1 MDIKKFSKKDEEYF
15 KKIDGKTVAV
25 ENVLMGDDEDIYD
38 KKKYRYDLSI
48 YDGPLDLL
56 LYLVRRNK
64 IEIEDIFVSDITQQ
78 YLDIIGPIEDW
89 TEEEIEYAG
98 EFITMAAE
106 LIEIKSKLLIPTE
119 NVDET
124 PDDLPERDLYR
135 RLEELKMFKMQ
146 AEKLQGLE
154 TINRFF
160 REPVFSEDDYRLAIK
175 DFDLDKLIDAYAK
188 MTYRAVQQELRLEPK
203 TIQKE
208 RFSIDNRMHHICEV
222 LIEQKKTSYFSL
234 IEKDFNKIDAINT
247 FLATLELMKK
257 TTNFRASGRKIQRYR
272 NHRQGR
278 RRNAACKFGGKIR
291 WTILRKQS
299 KR

>member
-234 IEKDFNKIDAINT
+234 IGKDFNKIDAINT

-257 TTNFRASGRKIQRYR
+257 QQISAHQEE
-272 NHRQGR
+272 
-278 RRNAACKFGGKIR
+278 KFKDIEITVKEGVETPLVNSEEKLDG
-291 WTILRKQS
+291 QY
-299 KR
+299 

>member
-38 KKKYRYDLSI
+38 KKQYRYDLSI

-257 TTNFRASGRKIQRYR
+257 QQISAHQEE
-272 NHRQGR
+272 
-278 RRNAACKFGGKIR
+278 KFKDIEITVKEGVETPLVNSEEKLDG
-291 WTILRKQS
+291 QY
-299 KR
+299 

>member
-154 TINRFF
+154 TVNRFF

-234 IEKDFNKIDAINT
+234 IENDFNKIDAINT

-257 TTNFRASGRKIQRYR
+257 QQISAHQEEKFRDIEITVKEGVETPLVNSEEKLDGQY
-272 NHRQGR
+272 
-278 RRNAACKFGGKIR
+278 
-291 WTILRKQS
+291 
-299 KR
+299 

>member
-208 RFSIDNRMHHICEV
+208 RFSIDNRMQHICEV

-234 IEKDFNKIDAINT
+234 IEEDFNKIDVINT

-257 TTNFRASGRKIQRYR
+257 QQISAHQEE
-272 NHRQGR
+272 
-278 RRNAACKFGGKIR
+278 KFKDIEITVKEGVETPLVNSEEKLDG
-291 WTILRKQS
+291 QY
-299 KR
+299 

>member
-38 KKKYRYDLSI
+38 KKKYLYDLSI

-106 LIEIKSKLLIPTE
+106 LIESSRNCLSP
-119 NVDET
+119 
-124 PDDLPERDLYR
+124 R
-135 RLEELKMFKMQ
+135 
-146 AEKLQGLE
+146 
-154 TINRFF
+154 
-160 REPVFSEDDYRLAIK
+160 
-175 DFDLDKLIDAYAK
+175 
-188 MTYRAVQQELRLEPK
+188 
-203 TIQKE
+203 
-208 RFSIDNRMHHICEV
+208 
-222 LIEQKKTSYFSL
+222 KTSTKL
-234 IEKDFNKIDAINT
+234 PTT
-247 FLATLELMKK
+247 FRSATC
-257 TTNFRASGRKIQRYR
+257 TAASK
-272 NHRQGR
+272 N
-278 RRNAACKFGGKIR
+278 
-291 WTILRKQS
+291 
-299 KR
+299 

>member
-234 IEKDFNKIDAINT
+234 IENDFNKIDAINT

-257 TTNFRASGRKIQRYR
+257 QQISAHQEE
-272 NHRQGR
+272 
-278 RRNAACKFGGKIR
+278 KFKDIEITVKEGVETPLVNSEEKLDG
-291 WTILRKQS
+291 QY
-299 KR
+299 

>member
-89 TEEEIEYAG
+89 TEDEIEYAG

-154 TINRFF
+154 TVNRFF

-234 IEKDFNKIDAINT
+234 IEEDFNKIDAINT

-257 TTNFRASGRKIQRYR
+257 QQISAHQEE
-272 NHRQGR
+272 
-278 RRNAACKFGGKIR
+278 KFKDIEITVKEGVETPLVNSEEKLDG
-291 WTILRKQS
+291 QY
-299 KR
+299 

>member
-124 PDDLPERDLYR
+124 PDDLPERRPQR
-135 RLEELKMFKMQ
+135 RLL
-146 AEKLQGLE
+146 
-154 TINRFF
+154 
-160 REPVFSEDDYRLAIK
+160 P
-175 DFDLDKLIDAYAK
+175 
-188 MTYRAVQQELRLEPK
+188 ELRL
-203 TIQKE
+203 
-208 RFSIDNRMHHICEV
+208 R
-222 LIEQKKTSYFSL
+222 
-234 IEKDFNKIDAINT
+234 
-247 FLATLELMKK
+247 
-257 TTNFRASGRKIQRYR
+257 
-272 NHRQGR
+272 GR
-278 RRNAACKFGGKIR
+278 RRASAAR
-291 WTILRKQS
+291 AWRALRLHS
-299 KR
+299 GSRGSEGSCR

>member
-1 MDIKKFSKKDEEYF
+1 
-15 KKIDGKTVAV
+15 
-25 ENVLMGDDEDIYD
+25 
-38 KKKYRYDLSI
+38 
-48 YDGPLDLL
+48 
-56 LYLVRRNK
+56 
-64 IEIEDIFVSDITQQ
+64 
-78 YLDIIGPIEDW
+78 
-89 TEEEIEYAG
+89 
-98 EFITMAAE
+98 MAAE

-247 FLATLELMKK
+247 FLATLELMKNNK
-257 TTNFRASGRKIQRYR
+257 FPRIRKKNSRIS
-272 NHRQGR
+272 
-278 RRNAACKFGGKIR
+278 KSPS
-291 WTILRKQS
+291 RKAS
-299 KR
+299 KRRL

>member
-48 YDGPLDLL
+48 YDGPQDLL

-98 EFITMAAE
+98 ECITMAAE

-135 RLEELKMFKMQ
+135 RPEELKMFKMQ

-154 TINRFF
+154 TVNRFF

-222 LIEQKKTSYFSL
+222 LNEQKKTSYFSL

-257 TTNFRASGRKIQRYR
+257 QQISAHQEE
-272 NHRQGR
+272 
-278 RRNAACKFGGKIR
+278 KFKDIEITVKEGVETPLVNSEEKLDG
-291 WTILRKQS
+291 QY
-299 KR
+299 